1 MRTRKLTLARLLA
14 YTNPSRVV
22 RLLISSL
29 LSIIHCLAVGVRV
42 LRHEVLEERRIVGG
56 VERLGTGWGIADL
69 SAVGS
74 IPRSSLG
81 RVVCYFLAEF
91 SMGLI
96 VLNKRFLGGLAW
108 SGCVASVFL
117 WQGACSAV

>member
-1 MRTRKLTLARLLA
+1 MRTRKLTLPGLLA
-14 YTNPSRVV
+14 YTNPRRVV

-42 LRHEVLEERRIVGG
+42 LRHKILEERNIVCG
-56 VERLGTGWGIADL
+56 VERLGTCRSIADL
-69 SAVGS
+69 RAMGS
-74 IPRSSLG
+74 IPRSSLS
-81 RVVCYFLAEF
+81 RVVCYFLPEF
-91 SMGLI
+91 PMRLI

-108 SGCVASVFL
+108 SGRVASVFL